1 MRISCGTHW
10 TASGHGTPSCPLRSC
25 ILSQAEACNIRL
37 LWTGRAILF
46 NLPRNPCSGGLLP
59 DVSRNALAQRL
70 ALDGNCFGCTPVLG
84 KEEAV
89 GLLHEHPFSP
99 YSALS
104 SPDAIFPGSWFST
117 AIASAQGSPC
127 DEFLSREFTSRILPQ
142 VFGVEAENWTRRQ
155 SKESGR
161 RRTRQHL
168 TPPGRKQM
176 ELLGQGNMSCFLTA

>member
-1 MRISCGTHW
+1 MV
-10 TASGHGTPSCPLRSC
+10 TALAALRYLGKRKQSGCCTS
-25 ILSQAEACNIRL
+25 
-37 LWTGRAILF
+37 ILF
-46 NLPRNPCSGGLLP
+46 L
-59 DVSRNALAQRL
+59 
-70 ALDGNCFGCTPVLG
+70 FTP
-84 KEEAV
+84 
-89 GLLHEHPFSP
+89 
-99 YSALS
+99 ALS